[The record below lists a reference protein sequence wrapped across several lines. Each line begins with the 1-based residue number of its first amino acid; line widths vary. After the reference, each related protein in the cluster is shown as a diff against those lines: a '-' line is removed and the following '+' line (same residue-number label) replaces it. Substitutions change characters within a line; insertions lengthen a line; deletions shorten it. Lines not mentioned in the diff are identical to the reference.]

1 MPLLSCSVYRMAPLQ
16 QGNVTIFYF
25 YFIPLFLCFF
35 FFFFFLN
42 LFYRDTIL
50 KLLLDGARELGHI
63 VCSHIRALLN
73 ELHALRRRPDVA
85 AALQSTS
92 QAAGTFTDEA
102 DNEGVDKSK
111 GLLMVLHYCSII
123 LFLFLFFHLDFFF

>member
-1 MPLLSCSVYRMAPLQ
+1 ML
-16 QGNVTIFYF
+16 
-25 YFIPLFLCFF
+25 
-35 FFFFFLN
+35 FFLN
-42 LFYRDTIL
+42 LFSRDTIL

-123 LFLFLFFHLDFFF
+123 LFLFFHLNFFF